1 MRLGEGGRRVA
12 GVPVGPVILAEPVG
26 GLLGAVRVQ
35 GNAEGHGALR
45 RSLGVQVVGPA
56 GGDLHRAVR
65 ALAHRGV
72 RHHLALMHELTR
84 DQFDRV
90 SPLFTDLV
98 LYPHLPFC
106 VLEGRQPG
114 RVFADDTDA
123 PTAAL
128 VCHQIGYSYLGGGAE
143 TSARWVEKEMVEVL
157 GLGRLSLCVAPGF
170 WAERLPAMAGLAARP
185 YAIHT
190 YRLDESLRRQGL
202 ATLPPVPEGCEV
214 QRITAP
220 TLEHRHN
227 ECLVF
232 FGTPEAW
239 ERHGVGYALL
249 ERGEV
254 ASACV
259 TSFVGNG
266 TCDTSLTTL
275 EPFRRRGYGTQ
286 VSAALVQGCIDAGLE
301 PIWHTTP
308 DNVASDRIARRLGYE
323 VLATCTMYM
332 VRR

>member
-1 MRLGEGGRRVA
+1 M
-12 GVPVGPVILAEPVG
+12 
-26 GLLGAVRVQ
+26 
-35 GNAEGHGALR
+35 
-45 RSLGVQVVGPA
+45 
-56 GGDLHRAVR
+56 D
-65 ALAHRGV
+65 
-72 RHHLALMHELTR
+72 ELTPEQY
-84 DQFDRV
+84 DGV
-90 SPLFTDLV
+90 CPLFADLV

-114 RVFADDTDA
+114 RVFADDADA

-128 VCHQIGYSYLGGGAE
+128 VCHQTGYSYLGGGTEAAAAWLE
-143 TSARWVEKEMVEVL
+143 REMVEAL
-157 GLGRLSLCVAPGF
+157 RLERIKLCAAPGF
-170 WAERLPAMAGLAARP
+170 WEERLRAVDHLELRP

-190 YRLDESLRRQGL
+190 YRLDESRRQGL
-202 ATLPPVPEGCEV
+202 AALPPVPDVCEV
-214 QRITAP
+214 YRITAP
-220 TLEHRHN
+220 MLSHRHN

-249 ERGEV
+249 EEGKV

-286 VSAALVQGCIDAGLE
+286 VAAALVQACLDAGIE

-308 DNVASDRIARRLGYE
+308 DNVASDRIARRLGYD
-323 VLATCTMYM
+323 VFATCTMYE